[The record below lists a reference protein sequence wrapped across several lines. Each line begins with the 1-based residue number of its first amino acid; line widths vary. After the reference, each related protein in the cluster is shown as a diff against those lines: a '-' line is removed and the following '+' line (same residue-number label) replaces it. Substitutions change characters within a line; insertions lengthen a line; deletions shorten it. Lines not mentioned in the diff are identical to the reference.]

1 MEEINNEEGHRDIIQ
16 LDDEILSNISTLIE
30 ERAAESLLNIVLD
43 LHPADTAEILNHIRF
58 DDAMYL
64 FHLLPTETAGE
75 VIVELDE
82 SLRER
87 LLEQTDAEK
96 ISDIV
101 DELDVDDATDIV
113 AELPDNIA
121 EQVLEN
127 IDPEYSDDVK
137 ELLKYPDDS
146 AGGIMNSDFIEV
158 NENVTVKDAIEEIR
172 KNSSEID
179 HIYHIYVVNDAGQLI
194 GLVLLKNLLL
204 NPLETPISSIIEED
218 LFSVEAEADQ
228 EEAAN
233 MMEKYDLIALPVVDK
248 NRKMLGRITIDDIV
262 DVIHE
267 EAAEDIQKI
276 AGLSEEEEF
285 THSIFRVSRIRLPWL
300 LFGLMGEMVSAIVL
314 SSYQASI
321 ERILISS
328 FFVPIVMA
336 MGGSSGTQSA
346 IVVVRSLATSEV
358 WMGAAFNRLSK
369 EFGIAL
375 LNGLACS
382 FILLLTTHFFWEADM
397 GFSIVLSISLLIIM
411 INATMIGAV
420 IPIIL
425 NKFNIDPAI
434 ATGPFVATANDIFGL
449 LIYFT
454 LLTNFYAG

>member
-1 MEEINNEEGHRDIIQ
+1 MEENKNEEGHRDVIQ

-43 LHPADTAEILNHIRF
+43 LHPADTAEILNHIKF
-58 DDAMYL
+58 DDAKYL

-87 LLEQTDAEK
+87 LLEHIDADK
-96 ISDIV
+96 ITDIV

-113 AELPDNIA
+113 ADLPDDVA
-121 EQVLEN
+121 EQVLDN

-137 ELLKYPDDS
+137 ELLKYPEDS
-146 AGGIMNSDFIEV
+146 AGGIMNSDFIEI
-158 NENVTVKDAIEEIR
+158 NEKAAVKDAIEEIR
-172 KNSSEID
+172 KNSAEID
-179 HIYHIYVVNDAGQLI
+179 HIYHIYVVNDAGQLV

-204 NPLETPISSIIEED
+204 NPLDTPISSLIEED

-285 THSIFRVSRIRLPWL
+285 AHSIFRVSRIRLPWL

-314 SSYQASI
+314 SSFQASI
-321 ERILISS
+321 EKVLISS

-346 IVVVRSLATSEV
+346 IVVVRAMATSEV
-358 WMGAAFNRLSK
+358 WMGAAFSRLSK

-382 FILLLTTHFFWEADM
+382 FILLLATHFFWEANI

-411 INATMIGAV
+411 INATMIGAMA
-420 IPIIL
+420 PILL
-425 NKFNIDPAI
+425 NKMNIDPAI
-434 ATGPFVATANDIFGL
+434 ATGPFVATANDILGL
-449 LIYFT
+449 LIYFL